1 MNIQKQIK
9 QICNVHIIQFDIV
22 IMISHEYKKTV
33 ICMKKQA
40 EAELCQAQVK
50 LEGIHEVG
58 TEFGWGC

>member
-1 MNIQKQIK
+1 MKIKKQLK

-22 IMISHEYKKTV
+22 IMIYHEYKNMV

-50 LEGIHEVG
+50 LEVNYS
-58 TEFGWGC
+58 